1 MTTARGAGCGKVI
14 LLGEHSVVHGR
25 PALAAGLS
33 RGATAEV
40 SASTDGL
47 TRARFVFDT
56 AEVDVLASQDADHS
70 LGRALAALL
79 ATYTE
84 PPPMQL
90 TVRLELPAGAGL
102 GASAAMG
109 VAVSAALDQHLGV
122 ARTPEER
129 ATQTLA
135 WERVFHGNPSGVD
148 NTMAAVG
155 GVAFFTRGRGAGLPG
170 ERAHAAVV
178 PLEARSARGGS
189 RESSKPRRAR
199 REARRGG
206 KAIHG
211 AHLGAL
217 LVLGGGAH
225 LVEHGHHA
233 ARLSGAGWAAVQEHA
248 VGAQARVEAHL
259 GLGDQPA
266 ERHADAGDR
275 RQVEGQVGLPPV
287 LRERDVGVRADR
299 ATPRGTP
306 HAPTSVMKLSA
317 PRLCSAARMGW

>member
-25 PALAAGLS
+25 PALAAGLP

-155 GVAFFTRGRGAGLPG
+155 GVAFFTRGQ
-170 ERAHAAVV
+170 
-178 PLEARSARGGS
+178 PLEPVRV
-189 RESSKPRRAR
+189 RRP
-199 REARRGG
+199 
-206 KAIHG
+206 
-211 AHLGAL
+211 
-217 LVLGGGAH
+217 LVLVIGHSGEASETKLMVG
-225 LVEHGHHA
+225 LVAQQLEREPKRIGELFDAIAALVRNGRLAVEAGDLRALGQLMDMNHGLLSALMLSTPRLEDLCHA
-233 ARLSGAGWAAVQEHA
+233 AREAGALGAKVTGAGGGGCMFALAADTGAAHTILAALQSLGAESFITE
-248 VGAQARVEAHL
+248 VGA
-259 GLGDQPA
+259 
-266 ERHADAGDR
+266 
-275 RQVEGQVGLPPV
+275 
-287 LRERDVGVRADR
+287 
-299 ATPRGTP
+299 
-306 HAPTSVMKLSA
+306 
-317 PRLCSAARMGW
+317 

>member
-40 SASTDGL
+40 CASADGH

-56 AEVDVLASQDADHS
+56 AEVDVLASADSEHS
-70 LGRALAALL
+70 LGRALWALL
-79 ATYTE
+79 ATYE
-84 PPPMQL
+84 SPPPVQL

-109 VAVSAALDQHLGV
+109 VAVSAALDQLLGV

-155 GVAFFTRGRGAGLPG
+155 GVAFFTRGQ
-170 ERAHAAVV
+170 
-178 PLEARSARGGS
+178 PLEPVRV
-189 RESSKPRRAR
+189 RRP
-199 REARRGG
+199 
-206 KAIHG
+206 
-211 AHLGAL
+211 
-217 LVLGGGAH
+217 LVLVIGHSGEASETKQMVG
-225 LVEHGHHA
+225 LVAQQLEREPKRIGELFDAIAALVRNGRLAVEAGDLRALGQLMDMNHGLLSALMLSTPRLEDLCHA
-233 ARLSGAGWAAVQEHA
+233 AREAGALGAKVTGAGGGGCMFALAADTSAAHTILAALQSLGAESFITE
-248 VGAQARVEAHL
+248 VGA
-259 GLGDQPA
+259 
-266 ERHADAGDR
+266 
-275 RQVEGQVGLPPV
+275 
-287 LRERDVGVRADR
+287 
-299 ATPRGTP
+299 
-306 HAPTSVMKLSA
+306 
-317 PRLCSAARMGW
+317 

>member
-155 GVAFFTRGRGAGLPG
+155 GVAFFTRGQ
-170 ERAHAAVV
+170 
-178 PLEARSARGGS
+178 PLEPVRV
-189 RESSKPRRAR
+189 RRP
-199 REARRGG
+199 
-206 KAIHG
+206 
-211 AHLGAL
+211 
-217 LVLGGGAH
+217 LVLVIGHSGEASETKLMVG
-225 LVEHGHHA
+225 LVAQQLEREPKRIGELFDAIAALVRNGRLAVEAGDLRALGQLMDMNHGLLSALMLSTPRLEDLCHA
-233 ARLSGAGWAAVQEHA
+233 AREAGALGAKVTGAGGGGCMFALAADTSAAHTILAALQSLGAESFITE
-248 VGAQARVEAHL
+248 VGA
-259 GLGDQPA
+259 
-266 ERHADAGDR
+266 
-275 RQVEGQVGLPPV
+275 
-287 LRERDVGVRADR
+287 
-299 ATPRGTP
+299 
-306 HAPTSVMKLSA
+306 
-317 PRLCSAARMGW
+317 

>member
-122 ARTPEER
+122 TRTPEER

-155 GVAFFTRGRGAGLPG
+155 GVAFFTRGQ
-170 ERAHAAVV
+170 
-178 PLEARSARGGS
+178 PLEPVRV
-189 RESSKPRRAR
+189 RRP
-199 REARRGG
+199 
-206 KAIHG
+206 
-211 AHLGAL
+211 
-217 LVLGGGAH
+217 LVLVIGHSGEASETKLMVG
-225 LVEHGHHA
+225 LVAQQLEREPKRIGELFDAIAALVRNGRLAVEAGDLRALGQLMDMNHGLLSALMLSTPRLEDLCHA
-233 ARLSGAGWAAVQEHA
+233 AREAGALGAKVTGAGGGGCMFALAADTSAAHTILAALQSLGAESFITE
-248 VGAQARVEAHL
+248 VGA
-259 GLGDQPA
+259 
-266 ERHADAGDR
+266 
-275 RQVEGQVGLPPV
+275 
-287 LRERDVGVRADR
+287 
-299 ATPRGTP
+299 
-306 HAPTSVMKLSA
+306 
-317 PRLCSAARMGW
+317 

>member
-1 MTTARGAGCGKVI
+1 MSTARGAGCGKVI

-56 AEVDVLASQDADHS
+56 AEVDVLADADSEHS

-79 ATYTE
+79 ATYTT
-84 PPPMQL
+84 PPPVHL

-109 VAVSAALDQHLGV
+109 VAVSAALDQFLGV
-122 ARTPEER
+122 ARTPVER

-155 GVAFFTRGRGAGLPG
+155 GVAFFTRGQ
-170 ERAHAAVV
+170 
-178 PLEARSARGGS
+178 PLEPVRV
-189 RESSKPRRAR
+189 RRP
-199 REARRGG
+199 
-206 KAIHG
+206 
-211 AHLGAL
+211 
-217 LVLGGGAH
+217 LVLVIGHSGEASETKQMVG
-225 LVEHGHHA
+225 LVAQQLEREPERIAQVFDAIAALVRNARLALEAGDLRALGQLVDMNHSLLSALMLSTPRLEDLCHA
-233 ARLSGAGWAAVQEHA
+233 AREAGALGAKVTGAGGGGCMFALAADTSAAHTILAALQSLGAESFITE
-248 VGAQARVEAHL
+248 VGA
-259 GLGDQPA
+259 
-266 ERHADAGDR
+266 
-275 RQVEGQVGLPPV
+275 
-287 LRERDVGVRADR
+287 
-299 ATPRGTP
+299 
-306 HAPTSVMKLSA
+306 
-317 PRLCSAARMGW
+317 

>member
-1 MTTARGAGCGKVI
+1 MSSARGAGCGKVI

-25 PALAAGLS
+25 PALAAGLP

-155 GVAFFTRGRGAGLPG
+155 GVAFFTRGQ
-170 ERAHAAVV
+170 
-178 PLEARSARGGS
+178 PLEPVRV
-189 RESSKPRRAR
+189 RRP
-199 REARRGG
+199 
-206 KAIHG
+206 
-211 AHLGAL
+211 
-217 LVLGGGAH
+217 LVLVIGHSGEASETKLMVG
-225 LVEHGHHA
+225 LVAQQLEREPKRIGELFDAIAALVRNGRLAVEAGDLRALGQLMDMNHSLLSALMLSTPRLEDLCHA
-233 ARLSGAGWAAVQEHA
+233 AREAGALGAKVTGAGGGGCMFALAADTSAAHTILAALQSLGAESFITE
-248 VGAQARVEAHL
+248 VGA
-259 GLGDQPA
+259 
-266 ERHADAGDR
+266 
-275 RQVEGQVGLPPV
+275 
-287 LRERDVGVRADR
+287 
-299 ATPRGTP
+299 
-306 HAPTSVMKLSA
+306 
-317 PRLCSAARMGW
+317 

>member
-25 PALAAGLS
+25 PALAAGLP

-155 GVAFFTRGRGAGLPG
+155 GVAFFTRGQ
-170 ERAHAAVV
+170 
-178 PLEARSARGGS
+178 PLEPVRV
-189 RESSKPRRAR
+189 RRP
-199 REARRGG
+199 
-206 KAIHG
+206 
-211 AHLGAL
+211 
-217 LVLGGGAH
+217 LVLVIGHSGEASETKLMVG
-225 LVEHGHHA
+225 LVAQQLEREPKRIGELFDAIAALVRNGRLAVEAGDLRALGQLMDMNHGLLSALMLSTPRLEDLCHA
-233 ARLSGAGWAAVQEHA
+233 AREAGALGAKVTGAGGGGCMFALAADTSAAHTILAALQSLGAESFITE
-248 VGAQARVEAHL
+248 VGA
-259 GLGDQPA
+259 
-266 ERHADAGDR
+266 
-275 RQVEGQVGLPPV
+275 
-287 LRERDVGVRADR
+287 
-299 ATPRGTP
+299 
-306 HAPTSVMKLSA
+306 
-317 PRLCSAARMGW
+317 